1 MNKRKKEQ
9 YIPHKGVEPQDLT
22 GGISGKENG
31 EHHGFHLVGARFFV
45 FFAALSIFSLRAE
58 LLGCVSANQVTG
70 ICQDDGAAGNGTAVE
85 QDRAED
91 RDGAKERGAAAERDG
106 AAGDNGAAETG
117 TLFMTISDTNGVKR
131 LLSSEHPAVLTQ
143 GLYFT
148 FPDGMRECEVREN
161 DGAWVTA
168 AEQVYFEP
176 KQAAGAVVCVQFRA
190 RGRGGEFCYS
200 RSFVMVG
207 GEE

>member
-1 MNKRKKEQ
+1 MQGMNKRKKEQ
-9 YIPHKGVEPQDLT
+9 YIPRKGVEPQDLT
-22 GGISGKENG
+22 GDIGGKENG

-70 ICQDDGAAGNGTAVE
+70 MCQDDGAVRNDGTVGN
-85 QDRAED
+85 
-91 RDGAKERGAAAERDG
+91 DG
-106 AAGDNGAAETG
+106 AAGDSGTEAVE

-148 FPDGMRECEVREN
+148 FPDGMRECEVRKNN
-161 DGAWVTA
+161 DAWAKTT
-168 AEQVYFEP
+168 ERVYFEP

-207 GEE
+207 YEE